1 MKLSYCLM
9 TTQMHR
15 GDGLVPQLQILYS
28 SPGELA
34 AHTLTPSHT
43 LLVHVLT
50 QRFIYDFKL
59 LKESID
65 KERDTCMA
73 QQSVTSLT
81 SQLLARVPDSDP
93 AAISL
98 EQLLQ
103 LTPKEI
109 LHQDNCM

>member
-1 MKLSYCLM
+1 MKLPYCLM

-65 KERDTCMA
+65 KEHDKK
-73 QQSVTSLT
+73 SVTSLT
-81 SQLLARVPDSDP
+81 SQLLARMPDSDTV
-93 AAISL
+93 AISL